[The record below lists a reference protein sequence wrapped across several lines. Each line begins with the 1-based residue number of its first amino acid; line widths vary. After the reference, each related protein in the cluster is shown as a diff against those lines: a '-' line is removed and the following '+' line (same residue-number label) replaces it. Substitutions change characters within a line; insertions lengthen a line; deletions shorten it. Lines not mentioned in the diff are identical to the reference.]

1 MCMLCV
7 HNNLCTNYL
16 PTYLK
21 NDDRWQ
27 KIIDFLSGL
36 ELLGAQLNKTK
47 LCWGRYA
54 CLVVLAAVWS
64 GAVSVGHAMGGGGR
78 GGKMTRYDIHTWKS
92 EQKLGGLW
100 NYSSLFQ
107 YLHWWM
113 KMLTPMI
120 LDNSAPKNSRSEEDF
135 LYCLYHLQYQKPIY
149 IMISVSNVLEK
160 VLMIVF
166 FG

>member
-1 MCMLCV
+1 MCSQQPM
-7 HNNLCTNYL
+7 YQL
-16 PTYLK
+16 PTNISKKWRQMTKDNWFLK
-21 NDDRWQ
+21 WSWTTWGSAKQD
-27 KIIDFLSGL
+27 KIVLRPLRLLSSFSSSLIRGC
-36 ELLGAQLNKTK
+36 
-47 LCWGRYA
+47 LCGP
-54 CLVVLAAVWS
+54 C
-64 GAVSVGHAMGGGGR
+64 HGGWGR

-160 VLMIVF
+160 VLLIVF